1 MVGGEP
7 DGVVSCD
14 NNSLGISCRV
24 SDGLIGAVLAHV
36 ACDIALLNADNEI
49 CGVDACPSALWRC
62 ASPHVK
68 TLVSADSIMTAVDDA
83 WTHVGCDGERAV
95 FPELS
100 RALLAE
106 LEFAFLGVSTRSF
119 VPDVCRMGG
128 IYGIAAV
135 GSCKDDGV

>member
-36 ACDIALLNADNEI
+36 ACDIALLKAANEI
-49 CGVDACPSALWRC
+49 CGVDAPPSALWRRS
-62 ASPHVK
+62 SPQVK
-68 TLVSADSIMTAVDDA
+68 TLVSADSIMIAVDDA
-83 WTHVGCDGERAV
+83 WTHVGCDGERVV
-95 FPELS
+95 FLELS
-100 RALLAE
+100 RALPAE
-106 LEFAFLGVSTRSF
+106 LAFLGVSTRSF
-119 VPDVCRMGG
+119 VPGVCRMGG
-128 IYGIAAV
+128 IYGIATV